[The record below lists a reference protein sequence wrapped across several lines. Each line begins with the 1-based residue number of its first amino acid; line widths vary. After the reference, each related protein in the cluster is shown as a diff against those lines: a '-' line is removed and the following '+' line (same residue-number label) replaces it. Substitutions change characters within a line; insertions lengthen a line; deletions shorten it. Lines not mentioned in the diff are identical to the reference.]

1 MSEVRVRFAP
11 SPTGF
16 LHVGGARTAIFNW
29 LYARRHGGRFVL
41 RIEDTDRAR
50 SSEEMVR
57 AIVDGMAWLGLAA
70 DEGPFFQSEGVERHA
85 AAAGRLLAT
94 GAAYRDFM
102 SAEELKALRV
112 AAEADG
118 RPFVLPDTYRELSS
132 EQSDRRAA
140 AGEPFAVRFRAPRD
154 PDERVVW
161 DDRVHGETG
170 FPVTQVED
178 FVILRSDGSPT
189 YMLSVVCDDIEMRI
203 THVIRGDDH
212 ISNTPKQILLYRAL
226 DAPQPTFAH
235 LPLILGTDKKRLSK
249 RHGAVSVLAYRDEG
263 FLPEAMLNFLSLLGW
278 NPGDDRECLTREE
291 LVEAFSLERVGRSG
305 AIFDVEKLTA
315 LNRLHFARLPLD
327 ELVRRV
333 RPAFESAGLWSD
345 AFEGERRE
353 WFARL
358 IEVLRD
364 RARRLDDFVDY
375 ARPFLDTTDRF
386 DYEEKPARKHLKGEE
401 LVERLEAWIAALEP
415 VDDWRPEALE
425 AVLRELAERLE
436 VGSGKLI
443 HPTRLALTGRGVGPG
458 LFEVMELVGRERS
471 LARLRSL
478 VAWVRERDAQA

>member
-29 LYARRHGGRFVL
+29 LYARRHGGSFVL

-50 SSEEMVR
+50 SSEEMVE

-70 DEGPFFQSEGVERHA
+70 DEGPFFQSEGRERHA
-85 AAAGRLLAT
+85 AAAADLLEA

-102 SAEELKALRV
+102 SAEELKGLRE
-112 AAEADG
+112 AAESRG
-118 RPFVLPDTYRELSS
+118 EPFVLPDTFRELSR
-132 EQSDRRAA
+132 EESDRRAA
-140 AGEPFAVRFRAPRD
+140 AGESFAVRFRAPRG
-154 PDERVVW
+154 DERIGW
-161 DDRVHGETG
+161 QDLVHGETS
-170 FPVTQVED
+170 FPATQVED
-178 FVILRSDGSPT
+178 FVILRADGSPT

-226 DAPQPTFAH
+226 DADVPTFAH

-278 NPGDDRECLTREE
+278 NPGDERECLTREE
-291 LVEAFSLERVGRSG
+291 LIEAFSLERVGRSG
-305 AIFDVEKLTA
+305 AIFDTEKLTA
-315 LNRLHFARLPLD
+315 LNRLHFMRLPLE
-327 ELVRRV
+327 ELAGRV
-333 RPAFESAGLWSD
+333 RPALEAAGLWSD
-345 AFEGERRE
+345 ELLAQRRD
-353 WFARL
+353 WFLRL
-358 IEVLRD
+358 LEVLRD
-364 RARRLDDFVDY
+364 RARRLEDFADY
-375 ARPFLDTTDRF
+375 AEPFLSEAERF
-386 DYEEKPARKHLKGEE
+386 DYEEKPARKHLKGED
-401 LVERLEAWIAALEP
+401 LPARLERWIAALES
-415 VDDWRPEALE
+415 VDDWRPEPLEQAL
-425 AVLRELAERLE
+425 RGLAEELE
-436 VGSGKLI
+436 IGSGKLI

-471 LARLRSL
+471 LARLRAL
-478 VAWVRERDAQA
+478 VGWLAQA